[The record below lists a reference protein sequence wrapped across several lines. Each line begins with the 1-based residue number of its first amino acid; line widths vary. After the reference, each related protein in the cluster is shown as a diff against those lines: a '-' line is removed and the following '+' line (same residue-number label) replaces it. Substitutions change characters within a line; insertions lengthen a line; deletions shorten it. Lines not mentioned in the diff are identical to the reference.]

1 MSRHEP
7 PKLEATNLEATN
19 VIGMTSLLNPQKVRG
34 DVDLEAVE
42 SKVVGRRYK
51 RESKPMDEVRAYDRE
66 IRDIEKSLGGFS
78 LGPRKRGSSSGSSTA
93 SSSRGSRRR
102 GGGGGSRTSS
112 RSGSDYSYDSYDSG
126 YDSEGASDRSLSSF
140 SDKSIGSDGSVR
152 SAGSSRSG
160 RGDRRGRHVTEEQ
173 GRSERKRAMMED
185 LRKET
190 RTSFGI
196 ERERV
201 RDIKSCKLEQIGQ
214 LRMTLEEEGID
225 TSAVGNPTIDSEMAD
240 IDSVLNILKMK
251 NDRNRYSSIAD
262 EIILGLAEL
271 IETVFDGTTTIPIIN
286 WTPDYTG
293 YHNTVN
299 AKLHRMRFETAQVV
313 GSIIEKYDVSSDARI
328 FMELAPSFFLYPR
341 QQQKQRAAPGLHSD
355 LSSAMLKINEAD
367 KKKNLDDIRKF

>member
-1 MSRHEP
+1 
-7 PKLEATNLEATN
+7 
-19 VIGMTSLLNPQKVRG
+19 
-34 DVDLEAVE
+34 
-42 SKVVGRRYK
+42 
-51 RESKPMDEVRAYDRE
+51 
-66 IRDIEKSLGGFS
+66 
-78 LGPRKRGSSSGSSTA
+78 
-93 SSSRGSRRR
+93 
-102 GGGGGSRTSS
+102 
-112 RSGSDYSYDSYDSG
+112 
-126 YDSEGASDRSLSSF
+126 
-140 SDKSIGSDGSVR
+140 
-152 SAGSSRSG
+152 
-160 RGDRRGRHVTEEQ
+160 VTEEQ